1 VAVLCILWHKHSRT
15 GSVKVWEFAFY
26 TGRAYANGIIC
37 VCVENIK
44 KKKATSVRHGNSTRR
59 GGSACCWWWR
69 GLFTTRESDG
79 EKLSLASIY
88 IYIHIYV
95 CMCEGK
101 PIYSS
106 TDVVHLLLYC
116 IYAYVYIY
124 IYIYIIIYV
133 KLLHI

>member
-44 KKKATSVRHGNSTRR
+44 KKKKRR
-59 GGSACCWWWR
+59 AYVTGIPHVEGVVHVVGGGEGCSPRVNPTGRNCHWR
-69 GLFTTRESDG
+69 V
-79 EKLSLASIY
+79 Y
-88 IYIHIYV
+88 IYICIYV

-116 IYAYVYIY
+116 IYAYV
-124 IYIYIIIYV
+124 
-133 KLLHI
+133 